1 MGRPRCD
8 PFDANAVALA
18 IEAGETTPLRAYEAY
33 ASVAARPYARSSW
46 EVLLNNYKDIETDGK
61 PPLTITHTN
70 GQASYWFDPVKPSNI
85 LTTTFDNASL
95 KVKGGALFVVDGDR
109 KIIYEQRGLKPQ
121 AIVMTGWGGYI
132 TIEAIRFCTD
142 YNIVVIILDWS
153 RDLMSVVSPSA
164 KQSGPLICAQ
174 ATCDKLP
181 IAKALIQAKIEAHA
195 KLGAISH
202 TAAANA
208 IASLNH
214 AGSIAAILIIEAQA
228 ARLAWVE
235 HTIAMQWRE
244 AGSVPKGWKLPY
256 GLRRRMT
263 ATPGTKSPGAKAA
276 TDPINS
282 MLNLAL
288 AVTIGRITAA
298 LTARGLSPAIGII
311 HKSPRWP
318 LSYDAI
324 EPLRPHIEAATFGFI
339 ELNKFSPDDFHIE
352 KVTGRIKAT
361 VELSRAII
369 DAAAISQTSID
380 KEMDRLISL
389 LNCSALS
396 H

>member
-18 IEAGETTPLRAYEAY
+18 IEAAETTPLRAYEAY

-46 EVLLNNYKDIETDGK
+46 EVLLKNNKGIETDSK
-61 PPLTITHTN
+61 PPLTIKPTN
-70 GQASYWFDPVKPSNI
+70 VQASYWFDPVKPSNI

-95 KVKGGALFVVDGDR
+95 KVNGGALVVTDGDR

-142 YNIVVIILDWS
+142 YNIAVIILDWS
-153 RDLMSVVSPSA
+153 RDFMSVVSPSV
-164 KQSGPLICAQ
+164 KQSGSLICAQ
-174 ATCDKLP
+174 AACDPLP
-181 IAKALIQAKIEAHA
+181 IAKVLIQAKIEAHA
-195 KLGAISH
+195 ALGAIRPD
-202 TAAANA
+202 AASTA
-208 IASLNH
+208 IASLSR
-214 AGSIAAILIIEAQA
+214 AATIASILIIEAQA

-263 ATPGTKSPGAKAA
+263 GKTPKAA

-288 AVTIGRITAA
+288 ATTIGRITVA

-339 ELNKFSPDDFHIE
+339 ERHKFAPSDFVIENKTHAVKFYEPMMNVFIE
-352 KVTGRIKAT
+352 AVSLPQPLINQT
-361 VELSRAII
+361 VDCLV
-369 DAAAISQTSID
+369 QTIHQTR
-380 KEMDRLISL
+380 K
-389 LNCSALS
+389 
-396 H
+396 

>member
-1 MGRPRCD
+1 MARPRCD

-18 IEAGETTPLRAYEAY
+18 IEAAETTPLRAYEAY

-46 EVLLNNYKDIETDGK
+46 EVLLKNCKYIQTDIK
-61 PPLTITHTN
+61 PPLTIKHATK
-70 GQASYWFDPVKPSNI
+70 QASYWFDPVKPSNI

-95 KVKGGALFVVDGDR
+95 KVKGGALIVVDGDR
-109 KIIYEQRGLKPQ
+109 KITYEQRGLKPQ

-142 YNIVVIILDWS
+142 YNIAVIILDWS
-153 RDLMSVVSPSA
+153 RDFMSVVSPSV
-164 KQSGPLICAQ
+164 KQSGPMICAQ
-174 ATCDKLP
+174 AACDPLP

-195 KLGAISH
+195 KVGAISH
-202 TAAANA
+202 AAASNA
-208 IASLNH
+208 IASLH
-214 AGSIAAILIIEAQA
+214 RATSIAAILIIEAQA

-263 ATPGTKSPGAKAA
+263 GKTPKAA

-288 AVTIGRITAA
+288 ATTIGRITVA
-298 LTARGLSPAIGII
+298 LMARGLSPAIGSFTNPHAGHYPMIQSNRCVHI
-311 HKSPRWP
+311 SKP
-318 LSYDAI
+318 LYLS
-324 EPLRPHIEAATFGFI
+324 L
-339 ELNKFSPDDFHIE
+339 S
-352 KVTGRIKAT
+352 TGK
-361 VELSRAII
+361 
-369 DAAAISQTSID
+369 DSQHPT
-380 KEMDRLISL
+380 L
-389 LNCSALS
+389 
-396 H
+396 

>member
-85 LTTTFDNASL
+85 LTTTFDYASL

-263 ATPGTKSPGAKAA
+263 GKTPKAA

-288 AVTIGRITAA
+288 ATTIGRITAA
-298 LTARGLSPAIGII
+298 ITARGLSPAIGII

-324 EPLRPHIEAATFGFI
+324 EPLRPHVEAATFGFI
-339 ELNKFSPDDFHIE
+339 QRHKFAASDFVIENKTGAVKFYEPMMNVFIE
-352 KVTGRIKAT
+352 AT
-361 VELSRAII
+361 SLPQSLIN
-369 DAAAISQTSID
+369 QTVDYLVQTIHQTR
-380 KEMDRLISL
+380 KQPSL
-389 LNCSALS
+389 AQP
-396 H
+396 

>member
-8 PFDANAVALA
+8 PFDANVIAQA

-46 EVLLNNYKDIETDGK
+46 EVLLKNNKHAQTINK
-61 PPLTITHTN
+61 PRLVIKHTTPE
-70 GQASYWFDPVKPSNI
+70 ASYWFDPVKPSNI

-95 KVKGGALFVVDGDR
+95 KVKGGGLIVVDGDR

-142 YNIVVIILDWS
+142 YNIALIILDWS
-153 RDLMSVVSPSA
+153 RDFMSVVSPSV
-164 KQSGPLICAQ
+164 KQSGSLICAQ
-174 ATCDKLP
+174 AACDPLP
-181 IAKALIQAKIEAHA
+181 IGKVLIQAKIEAHA
-195 KLGAISH
+195 KLGAIKP
-202 TAAANA
+202 TAASAA
-208 IASLNH
+208 IANLH
-214 AGSIAAILIIEAQA
+214 RATSIAAILIIEAQA

-263 ATPGTKSPGAKAA
+263 GKTPQAA

-298 LTARGLSPAIGII
+298 ITARGLSPAIGVI

-318 LSYDAI
+318 LSYDVI
-324 EPLRPHIEAATFGFI
+324 EPLRPYIENNVFQFISSHKFAASDFLIENKTGAVKFFEPMINVFIEAVSLPQASI
-339 ELNKFSPDDFHIE
+339 NQ
-352 KVTGRIKAT
+352 
-361 VELSRAII
+361 
-369 DAAAISQTSID
+369 AADYLLQTI
-380 KEMDRLISL
+380 RQI
-389 LNCSALS
+389 
-396 H
+396 HQ